1 MHIRWCEWP
10 QCQTGKLQLLAHLM
24 LHKRCLRYLIS
35 IETTHVLQSK
45 FQSCFFCQ
53 VSVLA
58 NKEHGPNGLWRN
70 ILYPWNWK
78 KYQYKFNRALIVSL
92 IVITGR
98 KLHTE
103 TPQQFHF
110 ITADNIILECRLFY
124 ILANF

>member
-45 FQSCFFCQ
+45 FQSWVFCH

-58 NKEHGPNGLWRN
+58 NKVHGPNGLWN
-70 ILYPWNWK
+70 
-78 KYQYKFNRALIVSL
+78 FGG
-92 IVITGR
+92 T
-98 KLHTE
+98 
-103 TPQQFHF
+103 
-110 ITADNIILECRLFY
+110 FY
-124 ILANF
+124 TRGIEKNTSRV